1 MCKTM
6 SIKQDQITGHQQ
18 AIDKLTVSILSMID
32 TYGFTNRVVN
42 KRINESVESM
52 RFLIQELKE
61 IKER

>member
-1 MCKTM
+1 M